1 MKLKLLSSLTKV
13 FCDKEPNFPEFTEFS
28 ALKNEVFSFQLAL
41 FPECDDETEISVALE
56 SRLKSRIALYYVKA
70 MPSALSLSENHDCFY
85 YENRSEYPDLLVPI
99 KAGAVLKKNEWNA
112 LWFEYTPKKPLCGK
126 RRTKITVTCAN
137 SKSYDKIFNLNII
150 DALLPP
156 QELLYT
162 NWFHNDCL
170 CTYYSVEPFSKEY
183 WQIAESYVQNAV
195 NHGMNMIL
203 TPIFTPPLDTE
214 VGKERPTFQLV
225 DVKRDG
231 DRWYF
236 GYRKF
241 ERYIKMCLNCGIKA
255 FEISH
260 LFTQWGAK
268 AAPKIVAEE
277 NGELKRVFGW
287 ETDAAGAEY
296 RSFLEQFAA
305 SFTAETEK
313 LGIKERCFMHV
324 SDEPGIGDIESYKKG
339 ALLLHSLFK
348 DFRFIDALSDLE
360 FFKSGLVHTPIP
372 CENDADVFFP
382 EVQSFWTYY
391 CCGQVTDF
399 LPNRLFSMPSQRN
412 RILGILLYKYNAE
425 GFLQWGHNFWYSQ
438 YSRRAVDPF
447 KETDAGGAFPSGDS
461 FVVYPG
467 ENGVPLNSL
476 RHEVFYEGICDLRAL
491 KLLESLTSREHVLKL
506 LRFGLDTELTFR
518 DYPHTQ
524 QWLLDTR
531 DRVNREIEKHINN
544 QTQ

>member
-1 MKLKLLSSLTKV
+1 MKLRLLSSLTKV

-41 FPECDDETEISVALE
+41 FPEEDSETVVSLSLE
-56 SRLKSRIALYYVKA
+56 SRLKSRTSIYSVKA
-70 MPSALSLSENHDCFY
+70 MPSRLSHSENHDCFY
-85 YENRSEYPDLLVPI
+85 YEKRIEYPDLLLPI
-99 KAGAVLKKNEWNA
+99 KNEAVLKKNEWNA
-112 LWFEYTPKKPLCGK
+112 LWYEYSPKKNLCGK
-126 RRTKITVTCAN
+126 RRTKITVTCADGTAYE
-137 SKSYDKIFNLNII
+137 KVFVLNII

-156 QELLYT
+156 QKLLYT

-183 WQIAESYVQNAV
+183 WQIAENYVENAV

-231 DRWYF
+231 GRWYF

-241 ERYIKMCLNCGIKA
+241 ERYIKMCLKCGIEA

-348 DFRFIDALSDLE
+348 GFRFIDALSDLE
-360 FFKSGLVHTPIP
+360 FFKSGLVYTPIP
-372 CENDADVFFP
+372 CENEADVFLP
-382 EVQSFWTYY
+382 EVENFWTYY

-412 RILGILLYKYNAE
+412 RVLGFLLYKYNAE

-438 YSRRAVDPF
+438 YSRRALNPF
-447 KETDAGGAFPSGDS
+447 EETDAGEAFPSGDS

-467 ENGVPLNSL
+467 ENGTPLNSL

-491 KLLESLTSREHVLKL
+491 RLLESLTSREHVLKL
-506 LRFGLDTELTFR
+506 LSLGLDTELTFR

-524 QWLLDTR
+524 EWLLETR
-531 DRVNREIEKHINN
+531 ARINREIENHIS
-544 QTQ
+544 

>member
-1 MKLKLLSSLTKV
+1 MKLRLLSSLTKV

-28 ALKNEVFSFQLAL
+28 ALKNEAFSFQLAL
-41 FPECDDETEISVALE
+41 FPEEDSETVVSLSLE
-56 SRLKSRIALYYVKA
+56 SRLKSRTSVYYVKA
-70 MPSALSLSENHDCFY
+70 MPSRLSHSENHDCFY
-85 YENRSEYPDLLVPI
+85 YEKRSEYPDLFLPI
-99 KAGAVLKKNEWNA
+99 KNEAVLKKNEWNA
-112 LWFEYTPKKPLCGK
+112 LWYEYSPKKNLCGK
-126 RRTKITVTCAN
+126 RRTKITVTCADGTAYE
-137 SKSYDKIFNLNII
+137 KVFVLNII

-156 QELLYT
+156 QKLLYT

-183 WQIAESYVQNAV
+183 WQIAENYIENAV

-231 DRWYF
+231 EHWYF
-236 GYRKF
+236 SYRKF
-241 ERYIKMCLNCGIKA
+241 ERYIKMCLKCGIEA

-305 SFTAETEK
+305 SFTGETEK

-324 SDEPGIGDIESYKKG
+324 SDEPGIGDLESYKKG

-348 DFRFIDALSDLE
+348 GFRFIDALSDLE
-360 FFKSGLVHTPIP
+360 FFKSGLVYTPIP
-372 CENDADVFFP
+372 CENEADVFLP
-382 EVQSFWTYY
+382 EVENFWTYY

-412 RILGILLYKYNAE
+412 RVLGFLLYKYNAE

-438 YSRRAVDPF
+438 YSKRALNPF
-447 KETDAGGAFPSGDS
+447 EETDAGEAFPSGDS

-467 ENGVPLNSL
+467 ESGAPLNSL

-491 KLLESLTSREHVLKL
+491 RLLESLTSREHVLKL
-506 LRFGLDTELTFR
+506 LSLGLDTELTFR

-524 QWLLDTR
+524 EWLLETR
-531 DRVNREIEKHINN
+531 ARINREIENHIS
-544 QTQ
+544 